1 MKKIFM
7 IEKREALPLT
17 KKELTEREDE
27 GVSIAI
33 PLTCREMSARCE
45 CSALII
51 TRLESGEWPCTH
63 PHIAA
68 RIAKEYGL
76 TVDEY
81 NQIVHES
88 HHVTS
93 LPKPKPKPKSG
104 GVYDAWRSGWGRKEE
119 GVWNE

>member
-1 MKKIFM
+1 MRTFM

-17 KKELTEREDE
+17 KKENDHRKDE
-27 GVSIAI
+27 GISPDE
-33 PLTCREMSARCE
+33 PLSCREMAGRCE
-45 CSALII
+45 CSTLIL

-76 TVDEY
+76 TADEY

-104 GVYDAWRSGWGRKEE
+104 GVYDAWRSGWDGEE
-119 GVWNE
+119 ADL